1 MHFAFIFILFIH
13 FVGAIEVPPGLR
25 PAKAVDDPEKPIVP
39 KLEEQ
44 QEGRQNNMNKL
55 ERFLIFVVQSAKE
68 SKNSQLENSEK
79 DEEKKSKG
87 NDNKPL
93 IFQKK
98 GKENKKKVNS
108 SPTVQGTGTPV
119 VQQVIRPNQEEQE
132 GNKGQL
138 STKFPVRTIPP
149 PAGKDYGV
157 NTLLQTNL
165 VDSKGRVLKGV
176 SSVPI
181 LVPDVRNAKSS
192 RASASRVESEAEKPV
207 QIKFSG

>member
-1 MHFAFIFILFIH
+1 MHFGFIFILFIH

-39 KLEEQ
+39 RLEEQ
-44 QEGRQNNMNKL
+44 QEGVAEQH
-55 ERFLIFVVQSAKE
+55 EQQSAKE
-68 SKNSQLENSEK
+68 TRNSQLEDSEK
-79 DEEKKSKG
+79 DEEKKTKG

-176 SSVPI
+176 S
-181 LVPDVRNAKSS
+181 N
-192 RASASRVESEAEKPV
+192 
-207 QIKFSG
+207 

>member
-1 MHFAFIFILFIH
+1 MHFGFVFILFIH

-44 QEGRQNNMNKL
+44 QEGVGEQH
-55 ERFLIFVVQSAKE
+55 EQQSAKE
-68 SKNSQLENSEK
+68 TKNSQLEDSEK
-79 DEEKKSKG
+79 DEEKVKTKG

-98 GKENKKKVNS
+98 GKENKKK
-108 SPTVQGTGTPV
+108 
-119 VQQVIRPNQEEQE
+119 PNQEEQE

>member
-1 MHFAFIFILFIH
+1 MYFAFISILLINFIF
-13 FVGAIEVPPGLR
+13 AIEVPPGLR

-44 QEGRQNNMNKL
+44 QEGMAEQH
-55 ERFLIFVVQSAKE
+55 EQ
-68 SKNSQLENSEK
+68 
-79 DEEKKSKG
+79 
-87 NDNKPL
+87 
-93 IFQKK
+93 
-98 GKENKKKVNS
+98 
-108 SPTVQGTGTPV
+108 
-119 VQQVIRPNQEEQE
+119 PNQEEQE
-132 GNKGQL
+132 VNKGQI

-181 LVPDVRNAKSS
+181 LVPDVRNAKAS

>member
-1 MHFAFIFILFIH
+1 MYFAFISILLINFIF
-13 FVGAIEVPPGLR
+13 AIEVPPGLR

-44 QEGRQNNMNKL
+44 QEGMAEQH
-55 ERFLIFVVQSAKE
+55 EQQSTKE
-68 SKNSQLENSEK
+68 STNSQSENSEK
-79 DEEKKSKG
+79 DEEKKIKG

-108 SPTVQGTGTPV
+108 PPTVQGTGTPV

-132 GNKGQL
+132 VNKGQI

-181 LVPDVRNAKSS
+181 LVPDVRNAKAS

>member
-1 MHFAFIFILFIH
+1 MYFLLFLILFIQLINS
-13 FVGAIEVPPGLR
+13 IEVPPGLR

-44 QEGRQNNMNKL
+44 QEGIIDKQQFDRP
-55 ERFLIFVVQSAKE
+55 S
-68 SKNSQLENSEK
+68 STLENAETK
-79 DEEKKSKG
+79 TKG

-98 GKENKKKVNS
+98 VKENKKRVNQT
-108 SPTVQGTGTPV
+108 PTVQGTGTPV

-132 GNKGQL
+132 KPKGQVT
-138 STKFPVRTIPP
+138 TKFPVRTIPP

-192 RASASRVESEAEKPV
+192 KASASRVESEAEKPV

>member
-44 QEGRQNNMNKL
+44 QEGATEQH
-55 ERFLIFVVQSAKE
+55 EQ
-68 SKNSQLENSEK
+68 
-79 DEEKKSKG
+79 KSKG

-138 STKFPVRTIPP
+138 STKFPVRT
-149 PAGKDYGV
+149 
-157 NTLLQTNL
+157 
-165 VDSKGRVLKGV
+165 V